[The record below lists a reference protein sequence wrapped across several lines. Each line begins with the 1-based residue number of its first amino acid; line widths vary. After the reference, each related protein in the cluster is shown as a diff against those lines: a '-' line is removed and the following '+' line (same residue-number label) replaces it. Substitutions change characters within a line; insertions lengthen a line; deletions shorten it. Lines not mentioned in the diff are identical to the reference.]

1 MTSKGRPRAASGTE
15 PAAAAVAIDGGS
27 RLRKRR
33 QPRPAWT
40 KAKEELF
47 FDRLAD
53 SCNVVM
59 AAEHAGVRPQR
70 AYERRARDAA
80 FRGRWDQAL
89 SLGYAQLEMTLLQ
102 RALHGVEKVV
112 TSRSGNS
119 SIMREYSDR
128 TALAL
133 LKMHR
138 ETAQSAD
145 AEVDAAEY
153 QEACE
158 RILERLERIRER
170 DDAAAAAAAVET
182 KSAAQWSGRLAALLG
197 WCRERGLQPRAA

>member
-1 MTSKGRPRAASGTE
+1 MTTSGKRVQAE
-15 PAAAAVAIDGGS
+15 PPIVAIDGGS
-27 RLRKRR
+27 RVRKRR
-33 QPRPAWT
+33 QPQPAWT
-40 KAKEELF
+40 KAKEEKF

-89 SLGYAQLEMTLLQ
+89 SLGYAQLEMMLLQ

-112 TSRSGNS
+112 TLRSGDS

-138 ETAQSAD
+138 DTAQSAET
-145 AEVDAAEY
+145 EVNDVDYE
-153 QEACE
+153 EACE
-158 RILERLERIRER
+158 RILDRLERIRER

-182 KSAAQWSGRLAALLG
+182 KSAVGWNERLGALLG
-197 WCRERGLQPRAA
+197 WCRAPARSPIGA